1 MTNYANTSNVRLNV
15 AAAIAAVV
23 ISVSSLVTVVGA
35 TAPLQTAAR
44 TSPSAVTL
52 PLA

>member
-1 MTNYANTSNVRLNV
+1 MTNQANPSKTRLNV
-15 AAAIAAVV
+15 AAAIAAGV

-44 TSPSAVTL
+44 TAPSAVTL

>member
-1 MTNYANTSNVRLNV
+1 MTKFSTSAVRVNV

-23 ISVSSLVTVVGA
+23 ISVSSLLTVVGA
-35 TAPLQTAAR
+35 TTPLQTAAR
-44 TSPSAVTL
+44 TAPSAVVL

>member
-1 MTNYANTSNVRLNV
+1 MHSYNGSNARVNV

-23 ISVSSLVTVVGA
+23 ISVSSLVTVV
-35 TAPLQTAAR
+35 TSTIPLQTAAR
-44 TSPSAVTL
+44 SAPSAAIL